1 MTMRAVVY
9 DFHRTLALPPGGTLW
24 RRALL
29 DALGEHAAGADG
41 EELGRVLNAS
51 FPWESPE
58 ERREHA
64 TQAGAHDYF
73 TGLLAA
79 AAVAG
84 GVPAQ
89 LAGEAAVAA
98 YATIVTPASHDP
110 YPETRAVL
118 AAVDELGVRQLVLSN
133 HVWELPDICRSHGW
147 IPPLSDVLTSA
158 RLGVE
163 KPHPESYAAA
173 IAAAGCE
180 PAEILFVGDTYEAD
194 VAGPERAGMQA
205 LLVRRP
211 HPGARHYADDLTGVL
226 ALLQDCGPVS
236 IAARRLAAS
245 CGRRERDRPL

>member
-1 MTMRAVVY
+1 MTGIRAVVY

-29 DALGEHAAGADG
+29 DALGEHAAAADA

-64 TQAGAHDYF
+64 TQAGAQEYF

-84 GVPAQ
+84 GVSAPVARD
-89 LAGEAAVAA
+89 AAVGA
-98 YATIVTPASHDP
+98 YATIVEPASHHP
-110 YPETRAVL
+110 YPETDAVL

-133 HVWELPDICRSHGW
+133 HVWELPEICRSHGW
-147 IPPLSDVLTSA
+147 VPPLTDVLTSA

-163 KPHPESYAAA
+163 KPHPDSYAAA
-173 IAAAGCE
+173 IAAAGC
-180 PAEILFVGDTYEAD
+180 AAGEILFVGDTYEAD

-211 HPGARHYADDLTGVL
+211 HPEARRYADDLTGVL
-226 ALLQDCGPVS
+226 TLLG
-236 IAARRLAAS
+236 
-245 CGRRERDRPL
+245 ET

>member
-1 MTMRAVVY
+1 MTIRAVVY

-29 DALGEHAAGADG
+29 EALGEHAASADG
-41 EELGRVLNAS
+41 EELARVLNAS

-64 TQAGAHDYF
+64 TQAGAHEYF

-84 GVPAQ
+84 GIDEPISR
-89 LAGEAAVAA
+89 EAAVVA
-98 YATIVTPASHDP
+98 YATIVAPDSHVP
-110 YPETRAVL
+110 YPETQEVL
-118 AAVDELGVRQLVLSN
+118 TAVDELGIRQLVLSN
-133 HVWELPDICRSHGW
+133 HVWELPDICRAHGW
-147 IPPLSDVLTSA
+147 IPPLTHILTSA

-173 IAAAGCE
+173 IAAAGC
-180 PAEILFVGDTYEAD
+180 AAGEILFVGDTYEAD

-211 HPGARHYADDLTGVL
+211 HADARCYADDLRGVL
-226 ALLQDCGPVS
+226 PLVS
-236 IAARRLAAS
+236 P
-245 CGRRERDRPL
+245 G

>member
-1 MTMRAVVY
+1 MTIRAVVY

-29 DALGEHAAGADG
+29 DALGPDAARADAD
-41 EELGRVLNAS
+41 ELGRVLNAS
-51 FPWESPE
+51 FPWETPE
-58 ERREHA
+58 ERRGHA

-84 GVPAQ
+84 GIPEGRAR
-89 LAGEAAVAA
+89 EAAVTA
-98 YATIVTPASHDP
+98 YATIVSPESHHP

-118 AAVDELGVRQLVLSN
+118 TAVDDLGLRQLVLSN

-147 IPPLSDVLTSA
+147 IPPLADVLTSA

-173 IAAAGCE
+173 IAAAGCA
-180 PAEILFVGDTYEAD
+180 PGEILFVGDTYEAD

-211 HPGARHYADDLTGVL
+211 HPEARRYADDLTGVL
-226 ALLQDCGPVS
+226 DLL
-236 IAARRLAAS
+236 
-245 CGRRERDRPL
+245 

>member
-1 MTMRAVVY
+1 MTIRAVVY

-29 DALGEHAAGADG
+29 DALEARGASAADG
-41 EELGRVLNAS
+41 EEVGRVLNAS

-79 AAVAG
+79 AARAG
-84 GVPAQ
+84 GAPPA
-89 LAGEAAVAA
+89 LAREAAVAA
-98 YATIVTPASHDP
+98 YATIVAPESHVP
-110 YPETRAVL
+110 YPETREVL
-118 AAVDELGVRQLVLSN
+118 RAVDALRVRQLVLSN
-133 HVWELPDICRSHGW
+133 HVWELPDICRAHGW
-147 IPPLSDVLTSA
+147 LPPLTDVLTSA

-173 IAAAGCE
+173 IAAAGCA
-180 PAEILFVGDTYEAD
+180 PHEILFVGDTYEAD

-211 HPGARHYADDLTGVL
+211 HPDASRYAPDLTGVL
-226 ALLQDCGPVS
+226 PLVS
-236 IAARRLAAS
+236 VA
-245 CGRRERDRPL
+245 